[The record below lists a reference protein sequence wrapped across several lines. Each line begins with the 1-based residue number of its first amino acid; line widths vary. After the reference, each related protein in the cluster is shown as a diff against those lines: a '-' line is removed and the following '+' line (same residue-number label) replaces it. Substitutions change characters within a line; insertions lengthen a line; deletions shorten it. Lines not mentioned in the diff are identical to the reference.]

1 MYTWQIFTTFHN
13 QSSLSM
19 AFQVNRCRHHTP
31 PVSGGPA
38 VQSIHFKLHVAMVV
52 GVGVTNV
59 HTISLGCTYIYV
71 SVWRHTGNVELEVW
85 IWFKTTDPLFI
96 LVSHGFIP
104 KMWRKPQGFRPAW
117 KRCHGLL
124 CVLAW
129 PKDVQGLVGGPEL
142 GIYPPIPWGKDGKR
156 MIMNDYDSDIG
167 KGWERHIQLHWITT
181 QLGDGKGT
189 IHIKQGDFGV
199 LYWDETSQV
208 EEITITVYQ
217 QHRKKQSHDSHQS
230 EKHDRYVY
238 II

>member
-85 IWFKTTDPLFI
+85 IWFKTTDPLLI

-104 KMWRKPQGFRPAW
+104 KMTISLCALLPHKMAPKNSPWRKPQGFRPAW

-129 PKDVQGLVGGPEL
+129 PKDVQRAPRPKVGDLPL
-142 GIYPPIPWGKDGKR
+142 NSIGKR
-156 MIMNDYDSDIG
+156 WEKDDYE
-167 KGWERHIQLHWITT
+167 WLW
-181 QLGDGKGT
+181 
-189 IHIKQGDFGV
+189 
-199 LYWDETSQV
+199 
-208 EEITITVYQ
+208 
-217 QHRKKQSHDSHQS
+217 
-230 EKHDRYVY
+230 
-238 II
+238 